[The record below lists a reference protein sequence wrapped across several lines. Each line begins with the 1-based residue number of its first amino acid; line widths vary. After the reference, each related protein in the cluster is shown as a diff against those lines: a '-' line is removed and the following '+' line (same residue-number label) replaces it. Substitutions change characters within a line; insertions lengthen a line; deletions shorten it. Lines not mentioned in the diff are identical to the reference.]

1 MRKLTTCVL
10 SAGILMLT
18 GLSDT
23 EALFGKKAVNTET
36 VAYTIF
42 GADTT
47 DLINAADKLKSGLTD
62 AKKGISTAIV
72 DMKKQ
77 TIDVKTFDTT
87 STVVPIVFISERLAN
102 IATSFETIASLLE
115 KEIDGL
121 KSINKA
127 KSAGNAN
134 EVAGRQGIRLSRK
147 VMKVMEA
154 DLASTRANFALIG
167 KLCKGETRISNAGAI
182 KTILEKQLTNITSA
196 KKNIVDQIA
205 KYEEESTKIANS
217 AKDKEILGLFKLS
230 KNYIAA
236 EKDIINLYVQLLQHV
251 ITYAKTGDSSDLE
264 EFSSKCEELLGGEYT
279 ALEYQR
285 KNYEELDKLE
295 KTSRGNVNKRR
306 NQLES
311 DPTFRSEKGKKAQ
324 TKSQLESSLSS
335 RSSKAKKIYEDS
347 VDEYETQQQRKK
359 AAAASGRD
367 KLRRAANKAVSG
379 RQSSRMDE
387 DEDFDD
393 LDYEAY
399 QERTQAGY

>member
-36 VAYTIF
+36 VEYTIF

-167 KLCKGETRISNAGAI
+167 KLCKGEIRISNAGAI

-264 EFSSKCEELLGGEYT
+264 EFSSKCEELLRGEYT

>member
-62 AKKGISTAIV
+62 AKKGITTAIV

-77 TIDVKTFDTT
+77 TIDLKTFDTT

-147 VMKVMEA
+147 VMEA

-167 KLCKGETRISNAGAI
+167 KLCKGEIRISNAGAI
-182 KTILEKQLTNITSA
+182 KTILEKHLTNITNA
-196 KKNIVDQIA
+196 KKNIVDQIT

-217 AKDKEILGLFKLS
+217 AKDKEILGLFKVS
-230 KNYIAA
+230 KSYIVA

-279 ALEYQR
+279 AIKYQR
-285 KNYEELDKLE
+285 ENYEELDKVE
-295 KTSRGNVNKRR
+295 KTSRGNVNKKR

-367 KLRRAANKAVSG
+367 KLQRAKTFSG

-387 DEDFDD
+387 NED
-393 LDYEAY
+393 LDDQEYEAY
-399 QERTQAGY
+399 QERSRAGY

>member
-62 AKKGISTAIV
+62 AKKGITTAIV

-77 TIDVKTFDTT
+77 TIDLKTFDTT

-147 VMKVMEA
+147 VMEA

-167 KLCKGETRISNAGAI
+167 KLCKGEIRISNAGAI
-182 KTILEKQLTNITSA
+182 KTILEKHLTNITNA
-196 KKNIVDQIA
+196 KKNIVDQIT

-217 AKDKEILGLFKLS
+217 AKDKEILGLFKVS
-230 KNYIAA
+230 KSYIVA

-264 EFSSKCEELLGGEYT
+264 EFSSKCEELLGGE
-279 ALEYQR
+279 E
-285 KNYEELDKLE
+285 NYEELDKVE
-295 KTSRGNVNKRR
+295 KTSRGNVNKKR

-359 AAAASGRD
+359 AAAASGGD
-367 KLRRAANKAVSG
+367 KLQRAKTFSG

-387 DEDFDD
+387 NED
-393 LDYEAY
+393 LDDQEYEAY
-399 QERTQAGY
+399 QERSRAGY

>member
-1 MRKLTTCVL
+1 MKKLTTCVL

-23 EALFGKKAVNTET
+23 EALFGTKAVNTET

-62 AKKGISTAIV
+62 AKKGITTAIV
-72 DMKKQ
+72 DMKKKQ
-77 TIDVKTFDTT
+77 TIDLKTFDTT

-167 KLCKGETRISNAGAI
+167 KLCKGEIRISNAGAI
-182 KTILEKQLTNITSA
+182 KTILEKHLTNITNA

-217 AKDKEILGLFKLS
+217 AKDKEILGLFKVS
-230 KNYIAA
+230 KSYIAA

-279 ALEYQR
+279 AIKYQR
-285 KNYEELDKLE
+285 ENYEELDKVE
-295 KTSRGNVNKRR
+295 KTSRGNVNKKR

-359 AAAASGRD
+359 AAAASGGD
-367 KLRRAANKAVSG
+367 KLQRAKTFSG

-387 DEDFDD
+387 NED
-393 LDYEAY
+393 LDDQEYEAY
-399 QERTQAGY
+399 QERSRAGY

>member
-10 SAGILMLT
+10 SAGILLLT

-23 EALFGKKAVNTET
+23 EAFSFGKKTANTET

-42 GADTT
+42 RSDIT
-47 DLINAADKLKSGLTD
+47 DLIKAADKLKSGLTD
-62 AKKGISTAIV
+62 AKKGINSAII

-167 KLCKGETRISNAGAI
+167 KLCKGEIRISNAGAI
-182 KTILEKQLTNITSA
+182 KTILEKQLANVTNA
-196 KKNIVDQIA
+196 KKNLVEQIA
-205 KYEEESTKIANS
+205 KYEEESSKIASS
-217 AKDKEILGLFKLS
+217 AKDKEMLGLFRVS

-236 EKDIINLYVQLLQHV
+236 AKDIINLYVQLLQHV

-264 EFSSKCEELLGGEYT
+264 AFSKKCEELLGGEYT
-279 ALEYQR
+279 ALKYQR
-285 KNYEELDKLE
+285 QTAEELDRLE
-295 KTSRGNVNKRR
+295 QNSRGNVRNRKR
-306 NQLES
+306 QLES
-311 DPTFRSEKGKKAQ
+311 DSTFKSERGRRAQ
-324 TKSQLESSLSS
+324 TKSQVRSNLESGLSS
-335 RSSKAKKIYEDS
+335 RSDRAKSMYDNS
-347 VDEYETQQQRKK
+347 VEEYETQQRRGT
-359 AAAASGRD
+359 ATSGRG
-367 KLRRAANKAVSG
+367 KMTRS
-379 RQSSRMDE
+379 QSLDDMKGTRVGDDE
-387 DEDFDD
+387 DDYDPK
-393 LDYEAY
+393 YEAY
-399 QERTQAGY
+399 QERQRR

>member
-18 GLSDT
+18 GLSNT

-167 KLCKGETRISNAGAI
+167 KLCKGEIRISNAGAI

-251 ITYAKTGDSSDLE
+251 ITYGR
-264 EFSSKCEELLGGEYT
+264 F
-279 ALEYQR
+279 
-285 KNYEELDKLE
+285 
-295 KTSRGNVNKRR
+295 
-306 NQLES
+306 
-311 DPTFRSEKGKKAQ
+311 FRP
-324 TKSQLESSLSS
+324 
-335 RSSKAKKIYEDS
+335 
-347 VDEYETQQQRKK
+347 
-359 AAAASGRD
+359 
-367 KLRRAANKAVSG
+367 
-379 RQSSRMDE
+379 
-387 DEDFDD
+387 
-393 LDYEAY
+393 
-399 QERTQAGY
+399 

>member
-1 MRKLTTCVL
+1 MKKLTTCVL

-23 EALFGKKAVNTET
+23 EALFGTKAVNTET

-62 AKKGISTAIV
+62 AKKGITTAIV

-77 TIDVKTFDTT
+77 TIDLKTFDTT

-167 KLCKGETRISNAGAI
+167 KLCKGEIRISNAGAI
-182 KTILEKQLTNITSA
+182 KTILEKHLTNITNA
-196 KKNIVDQIA
+196 KKNIVDQIT

-217 AKDKEILGLFKLS
+217 AKDKEILGLFKVS
-230 KNYIAA
+230 KSYIAA

-279 ALEYQR
+279 AIKYQR
-285 KNYEELDKLE
+285 ENYEELDKVE
-295 KTSRGNVNKRR
+295 KTSRGNVNKKR

-359 AAAASGRD
+359 AAAASGGD
-367 KLRRAANKAVSG
+367 KLQRAKTFSG

-387 DEDFDD
+387 NED
-393 LDYEAY
+393 LDDQEYEAY
-399 QERTQAGY
+399 QERSRAGY

>member
-1 MRKLTTCVL
+1 MKKLTTCVL

-62 AKKGISTAIV
+62 AKKGITTAIV

-77 TIDVKTFDTT
+77 TIDLKTFDTT

-167 KLCKGETRISNAGAI
+167 KLCKGEIRISNAGAI
-182 KTILEKQLTNITSA
+182 KTILEKHLTNITNA
-196 KKNIVDQIA
+196 KKNIVDQIT

-217 AKDKEILGLFKLS
+217 AKDKEILGLFKVS
-230 KNYIAA
+230 KSYIAA

-279 ALEYQR
+279 AIKYQR
-285 KNYEELDKLE
+285 ENYEELDKVE
-295 KTSRGNVNKRR
+295 KTSRGNVNKKR

-359 AAAASGRD
+359 AAAASGGD
-367 KLRRAANKAVSG
+367 KLQRAKTFSG

-387 DEDFDD
+387 NED
-393 LDYEAY
+393 LDDQEYEAY
-399 QERTQAGY
+399 QERSRAGY